1 MRCLVVGGS
10 GQDGILI
17 SAQLLAE
24 GHRVVSISRR
34 PNPLEGIEHRAIDVL
49 DRGAVERLISDVHPD
64 QIYYLAAW
72 HRSSQDKPP
81 SLSVDLES
89 SLAVNA
95 TAFACVLDAAERYAP
110 GARTVYAS
118 SCRIFGRGEGLP
130 LDESAPRQP
139 ICAYGV
145 SKTAGMAIAEIFRH
159 DHGMQVS
166 TAILFNH
173 ESELRSENFV
183 SKKLALAA
191 IAARENPH
199 HKVTVAS
206 LDDVADWGA
215 ARDHVAA
222 MRAIAKVDEPDDFV
236 VATGHLRSVREF
248 AEACFS
254 AVGLDWQQHVV
265 CPSAGIH
272 SGWQLVGNPSKLMT
286 QTGWKPAFS
295 FTEMVQ
301 DLINRI
307 PLYGQQRS
315 ADFHSYL

>member
-10 GQDGILI
+10 GQDGTLI

-24 GHRVVSISRR
+24 GHRVVSVSRR
-34 PNPLEGIEHRAIDVL
+34 SVPLEDVEHRAIDVR
-49 DRGAVERLISDVHPD
+49 DRDAVEKLISDVVPD

-72 HRSSQDKPP
+72 HRASQDKPP
-81 SLSVDLES
+81 SLTTDLES

-95 TAFACVLDAAERYAP
+95 NAFAGVLDAAERYAP

-130 LDESAPRQP
+130 LDESSPRQP

-159 DHGMQVS
+159 DHGMHVS

-173 ESELRSENFV
+173 ESELRNENFV

-191 IAARENPH
+191 IAAREDPH

-222 MRAIAKVDEPDDFV
+222 MRAIAKVDAPGDFV

-248 AEACFS
+248 ADACFS
-254 AVGLDWQQHVV
+254 AVGLDWQQHVI
-265 CPSAGIH
+265 CPPGGVQ
-272 SGWQLVGNPSKLMT
+272 SGWRLVGNAAKLSA
-286 QTGWKPAFS
+286 QTGWEPAFS
-295 FTEMVQ
+295 FAEMIEE
-301 DLINRI
+301 LIHRT
-307 PLYGQQRS
+307 LHYERQRS